1 VRAIIIVIGH
11 YSFIRDDACAV
22 RVKRAKGRLSVESYT
37 RNFGANRERAFRIS
51 GSSASRGSVDREEG
65 AKDKRSGGVGANAEM
80 ISKRRRPE
88 EGKGGS
94 KSQSRSARLMLD
106 NADAAYRR
114 SIKEDG
120 GEQRRDGSRSG
131 ATIEKENYCESY
143 LGSTR
148 IPSGADALNRIA
160 PIN

>member
-1 VRAIIIVIGH
+1 MMHVRPGWKGRKVVYPSSSTRAILAPIVNVP
-11 YSFIRDDACAV
+11 SEFQARQP
-22 RVKRAKGRLSVESYT
+22 RADQWTERKGR
-37 RNFGANRERAFRIS
+37 RINET
-51 GSSASRGSVDREEG
+51 GRGE
-65 AKDKRSGGVGANAEM
+65 ANAEV

-148 IPSGADALNRIA
+148 IPSGRRRSESHRADQLIRRTLGD
-160 PIN
+160 